1 MRLRLKLYQGGR
13 NLMISF
19 QRYQK
24 WQKWLNEIPAL
35 NDSMNGIIARSFIL
49 TNGSLEE
56 VEFVTGASKHDIFQV
71 YEWLSEK
78 KLIDGLISGKQEEE
92 VEHMAVVA
100 QEKKKKE
107 RTFTREEMVDY
118 VKRKL
123 LEENKDIRFVGL
135 KHNVL
140 NCEHEGRN
148 FKVYISSSRDY
159 ESFRKGLEFEPYRVS
174 AWNKGSHEM
183 FSSYD
188 YYALLVKVD
197 KNTKY
202 VTEFEDNI
210 EGMFV
215 CQEELNLWL
224 SKKVAVPSGM
234 INFYVHYRQSKDE
247 GRNSITVIDDR
258 EEPALTLNHLFQKVW
273 SIR

>member
-1 MRLRLKLYQGGR
+1 
-13 NLMISF
+13 MISF
-19 QRYQK
+19 QRYQR
-24 WQKWLNEIPAL
+24 WQKWLKEIPAL

-49 TNGSLEE
+49 TKGNLEE
-56 VEFVTGASKHDIFQV
+56 VEFVTGASKQDIFKV

-78 KLIDGLISGKQEEE
+78 KLIDGLISLEKEDEDKGEI
-92 VEHMAVVA
+92 EHMAVVA
-100 QEKKKKE
+100 KGKKKKE

-118 VKRKL
+118 AKKKL
-123 LEENKDIRFVGL
+123 LEANKGISFVSL

-140 NCEHEGRN
+140 TCEYEGRT

-159 ESFRKGLEFEPYRVS
+159 ESFRKGLDYEPYRVS
-174 AWNKGSHEM
+174 AWNKGSQEM
-183 FSSYD
+183 FSSCD

-202 VTEFEDNI
+202 ITEYEDNI

-215 CQEELNLWL
+215 NQEELNKWL
-224 SKKVAVPSGM
+224 SQKVAVPSGM
-234 INFYVHYRQSKDE
+234 INFYVHYSQSKDE

-258 EEPALTLNHLFQKVW
+258 EEPALSLNHLYQKGW
-273 SIR
+273 SII